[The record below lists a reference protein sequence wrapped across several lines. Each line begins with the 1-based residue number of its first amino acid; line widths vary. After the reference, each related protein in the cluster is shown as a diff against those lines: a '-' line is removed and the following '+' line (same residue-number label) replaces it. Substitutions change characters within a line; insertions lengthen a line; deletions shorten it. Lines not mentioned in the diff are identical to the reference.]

1 VTVGVGLKGTLLP
14 PQPPKIVMA
23 ATDSSATQR
32 ERFKPASS

>member
-14 PQPPKIVMA
+14 PQPATSKLA